1 MTPHL
6 VRSGRTVVVGDSP
19 VARGL
24 REALGVRLR
33 APGGGGG
40 AGKHAAQPPTSGG
53 TPAGFDGADAVV
65 IVGQTGDFES
75 VVARRTAERRAETAE
90 RVHAAVAGAA
100 AAGVVHV
107 VGISSAMV
115 EGAAPG
121 RALIDDDDGTDGALG
136 AVGTLT
142 SDGTDASFGAPF
154 GGAPDAA
161 LDPDANAD
169 LDASTDA
176 DSSTDPDDGAAGDL
190 RAFEAALLEAAA
202 AHHVERLTVLRPA
215 VLVGPGVDTLL
226 TRHFEAPRILTVRG
240 TRREWQLVHVDDLA
254 SAVAVAVEHGLTGPL
269 TVGAVRDGEPDV
281 LDPDE
286 VVAITGLRTVD
297 LPAAVAFA
305 AAERLHR
312 VGALPA
318 PASDLACTVY
328 PWTVS
333 ARRLTAAGWV
343 PGWSSRSC
351 LELLVDQA
359 HGRLGVGGRRVA
371 RRDAAALGAAG
382 AAVALLGTAAVW
394 RQARGRR

>member
-6 VRSGRTVVVGDSP
+6 VRSGRTVVVGESP

-24 REALGVRLR
+24 REALGVRLH
-33 APGGGGG
+33 APGGGGDAG
-40 AGKHAAQPPTSGG
+40 AAISEH
-53 TPAGFDGADAVV
+53 PASDDGSAGLDGAEAVV

-90 RVHAAVAGAA
+90 RVHAAVAAA
-100 AAGVVHV
+100 VAAGVVHV

-121 RALIDDDDGTDGALG
+121 RALIDDGADGAG
-136 AVGTLT
+136 ST
-142 SDGTDASFGAPF
+142 
-154 GGAPDAA
+154 APDPG
-161 LDPDANAD
+161 LEPDE
-169 LDASTDA
+169 
-176 DSSTDPDDGAAGDL
+176 PDEGAAGDL
-190 RAFEAALLEAAA
+190 RAFEAALREAAA
-202 AHHVERLTVLRPA
+202 VHQVPRLTVLRPA

-240 TRREWQLVHVDDLA
+240 TRRDWQLVHVDDLA
-254 SAVAVAVEHGLTGPL
+254 SAVAVCVEHGLTGAL
-269 TVGAVRDGEPDV
+269 TVGAVRDGAPDV

-328 PWTVS
+328 ASSCWWTRPADVWAWVVDGSRAVTRRPSVRLEQLSPCSGQPQSGGRPAAAAEPVLRQPSTGPAPDGRQEPTRRS
-333 ARRLTAAGWV
+333 ARCQT
-343 PGWSSRSC
+343 SR
-351 LELLVDQA
+351 
-359 HGRLGVGGRRVA
+359 G
-371 RRDAAALGAAG
+371 
-382 AAVALLGTAAVW
+382 
-394 RQARGRR
+394 

>member
-6 VRSGRTVVVGDSP
+6 VRSGRTVVVGESP

-24 REALGVRLR
+24 REALGVRLH
-33 APGGGGG
+33 APGGGGDAG
-40 AGKHAAQPPTSGG
+40 AAISEH
-53 TPAGFDGADAVV
+53 PASDDGSAGLDGAEAVV

-90 RVHAAVAGAA
+90 RVHAAVAAA
-100 AAGVVHV
+100 VAAGVVHV

-121 RALIDDDDGTDGALG
+121 RALIDDGDDGDGDGDGDDGDDSDGTDGAG
-136 AVGTLT
+136 ST
-142 SDGTDASFGAPF
+142 
-154 GGAPDAA
+154 APDPG
-161 LDPDANAD
+161 LEPDE
-169 LDASTDA
+169 
-176 DSSTDPDDGAAGDL
+176 PDEGAAGDL
-190 RAFEAALLEAAA
+190 RAFEAALREAAA
-202 AHHVERLTVLRPA
+202 VHQVPRLTVLRPA

-240 TRREWQLVHVDDLA
+240 TRRDWQLVHVDDLA
-254 SAVAVAVEHGLTGPL
+254 SAVAVCVEHGLTGAL
-269 TVGAVRDGEPDV
+269 TVGAVRDGAPDV

-359 HGRLGVGGRRVA
+359 RGRLGVGGRRVA

>member
-1 MTPHL
+1 MTSHL

-24 REALGVRLR
+24 REALGVRLH
-33 APGGGGG
+33 APGGGGD
-40 AGKHAAQPPTSGG
+40 AGPRTSEPPASDDGSTGL
-53 TPAGFDGADAVV
+53 DGAEAVV
-65 IVGQTGDFES
+65 LVGQTGDFES

-90 RVHAAVAGAA
+90 RVHAAVAAA
-100 AAGVVHV
+100 VAAGVLHV

-121 RALIDDDDGTDGALG
+121 RALIDDDHGDGTDDTEGA
-136 AVGTLT
+136 
-142 SDGTDASFGAPF
+142 DGTAP
-154 GGAPDAA
+154 ALEPDE
-161 LDPDANAD
+161 PDE
-169 LDASTDA
+169 
-176 DSSTDPDDGAAGDL
+176 GAAGDL
-190 RAFEAALLEAAA
+190 RAFEAALREAAA
-202 AHHVERLTVLRPA
+202 VHQVQRLTVLRPA

-240 TRREWQLVHVDDLA
+240 TRRDWQLVHVDDLA
-254 SAVAVAVEHGLTGPL
+254 SAVAVCVEHGLTGAL
-269 TVGAVRDGEPDV
+269 TVGAVRDGAPDV

-297 LPAAVAFA
+297 LPAAAAFA

-333 ARRLTAAGWV
+333 ARRLTAAGWI

-359 HGRLGVGGRRVA
+359 RGRLGVGGRRVA

>member
-1 MTPHL
+1 MTSHL

-24 REALGVRLR
+24 WEALGLR
-33 APGGGGG
+33 RRALGDDDAG
-40 AGKHAAQPPTSGG
+40 AAGPRGAASLDDDLAALT
-53 TPAGFDGADAVV
+53 GAAALVV
-65 IVGQTGDFES
+65 VGQTGDFES

-90 RVHAAVAGAA
+90 RVVAAVAAAA
-100 AAGVVHV
+100 AAGVDHV

-115 EGAAPG
+115 DGATPD
-121 RALIDDDDGTDGALG
+121 RAVIDDEPEGSTVCRPALG
-136 AVGTLT
+136 GPAGPGAGPAGAVPAGH
-142 SDGTDASFGAPF
+142 D
-154 GGAPDAA
+154 
-161 LDPDANAD
+161 LDPDE
-169 LDASTDA
+169 
-176 DSSTDPDDGAAGDL
+176 GAAGDL
-190 RAFEAALLEAAA
+190 RAFETALVEAAA
-202 AHHVERLTVLRPA
+202 EHGIERLTVLRPA
-215 VLVGPGVDTLL
+215 VLVGPGVDTLH

-240 TRREWQLVHVDDLA
+240 TRRDWQLVHVDDLA
-254 SAVAVAVEHGLTGPL
+254 SAVAVAVEHGLTGSL
-269 TVGAVRDGEPDV
+269 TVGAVRDGVPDV

-297 LPAAVAFA
+297 LPPAVAFA
-305 AAERLHR
+305 AAERLHK

-333 ARRLTAAGWV
+333 ARRLTEAGWV
-343 PGWSSRSC
+343 PAWSSRAC
-351 LELLVDQA
+351 LEMLVDQVG
-359 HGRLGVGGRRVA
+359 GRLGVGGRRVA